1 MGFLSPEP
9 IQFNVSEGRERKRA
23 RVGGMEGKNSI
34 LLIWVCRMGI
44 VVGANRRCIFR
55 WVGKR

>member
-23 RVGGMEGKNSI
+23 RVGGMKGKNSI
-34 LLIWVCRMGI
+34 LLI
-44 VVGANRRCIFR
+44 
-55 WVGKR
+55 